1 MAQHIK
7 HRHCCGL
14 GLCSGMGLIPGPG
27 TSAWHGCGPPQ
38 RVVYTLLRVP
48 ATCPTRGLCG
58 CIFSV
63 SLSKLRGDGTEPLA
77 SDGRWGEGTGEL
89 GNHTLEPPLGIR
101 IGILPLYT
109 QLCSSTLLAPC
120 LIHGYII
127 TISFVLCCKR

>member
-1 MAQHIK
+1 MGVAPLKGWFTPFSEYLQHV
-7 HRHCCGL
+7 
-14 GLCSGMGLIPGPG
+14 
-27 TSAWHGCGPPQ
+27 Q
-38 RVVYTLLRVP
+38 Q
-48 ATCPTRGLCG
+48 RGLCG
-58 CIFSV
+58 CILSV